1 MKMLELLTKGQ
12 KARGRTIRRHAAKR
26 DGLLPDAVYELGSK
40 DNVSGISPCAG
51 HVASWASGTDVP
63 FSR

>member
-1 MKMLELLTKGQ
+1 MKMLDLLAKGQ
-12 KARGRTIRRHAAKR
+12 RSCGIKISRHATKR
-26 DGLLPDAVYELGSK
+26 DGLLPDAVYKLGSK

-51 HVASWASGTDVP
+51 HVASWANGTDVP